1 VKNVGRSKRAPYSQL
16 LSISGG
22 GAIRFSNTGK
32 VSKKSKVAGGEGDI
46 ITNTIHV

>member
-1 VKNVGRSKRAPYSQL
+1 MLADQNVHHTHNCLVYP
-16 LSISGG
+16 GG